1 MSRPMTQKP
10 NPHSDGE
17 KANTP
22 DKHRNDRARWKDHD
36 QPDDPRTGR
45 PDPDQDYPDARDSVP
60 R

>member
-1 MSRPMTQKP
+1 MSRPMTQKS

-22 DKHRNDRARWKDHD
+22 DKHRNDKARWKDHD

>member
-22 DKHRNDRARWKDHD
+22 DKHRNYKARWKDHD
-36 QPDDPRTGR
+36 QPDAPRTGR
-45 PDPDQDYPDARDSVP
+45 PDPDQDYQDARDSVP

>member
-1 MSRPMTQKP
+1 MPARHRPQRL
-10 NPHSDGE
+10 
-17 KANTP
+17 P
-22 DKHRNDRARWKDHD
+22 DPLLERRAADVERQVAAGAGRFD